1 MHVKY
6 LIVLYS
12 VDVDDVI
19 GGIVHRAEAYG
30 DFHVLSTV
38 VPGNLLRLAA
48 GDPKPDAILLRGQC
62 RPDNGDAVALCAR
75 LKQDPAT
82 SSIPIVVLQD
92 GTASYDERLRHERA
106 LAAGAWRVMHTYLEP
121 YQMAQGL
128 REVIAEA
135 RRCTSC

>member
-1 MHVKY
+1 MQFV
-6 LIVLYS
+6 IVLYS

-19 GGIVHRAEAYG
+19 GGIVHRVETYG

-48 GDPKPDAILLRGQC
+48 GDPKPDAILLRGQS

-82 SSIPIVVLQD
+82 RSIPVIVLQD
-92 GTASYDERLRHERA
+92 GMVTCGDRLRRDRA
-106 LAAGAWRVMHTYLEP
+106 LAAGACRVMHTYLDP
-121 YQMAQGL
+121 YHMAQGV
-128 REVIAEA
+128 REAIAEA
-135 RRCTSC
+135 LRGTKNLV